1 MSEKP
6 KIHRFTSLRRLAA
19 RLRDDLNGGNQDF
32 VLLYAYNGT
41 GKTRLSMEFKDAGKK
56 RTSRPMNVG
65 DHVNQPLA
73 ITEIESDTLYF
84 NAFTE
89 DLFSWDNDLESD
101 SERRLH
107 INADSKFFKG
117 LKDLAL
123 DERIAH
129 YLARYADFLFD
140 IDYDQWTISFRKGEN
155 DRHIKVSRGEENIFI
170 WCLFMAIC
178 ERMIDGLE
186 TYAWVKYLYIDDPI
200 TSLDDNN
207 AIAVASDLAKLLRR
221 AKSRTRPEAA
231 VADGPGEADNP
242 PRMVPAPIKAV
253 VSSHHAL
260 FFNVVCNELK
270 KDAHKKYLL
279 QRPER
284 GTTYTLQATDDTP
297 FFHHVSMLA
306 ELQKAAHG
314 GTLYTYHF
322 NMLRSILEKTATF
335 FGRDDFSACI
345 HGLED
350 ADLFSRALNLLSHG
364 KYDIYQPSIMVDDNK
379 RLFRQ
384 ILDAFLGRYEFALPD
399 IFDKSAAKA
408 VRAIAT

>member
-1 MSEKP
+1 MSDKP
-6 KIHRFTSLRRLAA
+6 KIHRFSDMRKLVA

-41 GKTRLSMEFKDAGKK
+41 GKTRLSMAFKDAGKK
-56 RTSRPMNVG
+56 RASRVG
-65 DHVNQPLA
+65 DGVGQPLM
-73 ITEIESDTLYF
+73 ITETVGDTLYF

-89 DLFSWDNDLESD
+89 DLFSWDNDFEKD

-107 INADSKFFKG
+107 INTDSKFFKG
-117 LKDLAL
+117 LKELAL
-123 DERIAH
+123 DERIGH
-129 YLARYADFLFD
+129 YLGRYADFLFD
-140 IDYDQWTISFRKGEN
+140 IDYDQWTVSFRKGE
-155 DRHIKVSRGEENIFI
+155 DARHIKVSRGEENIFI

-178 ERMIDGLE
+178 ERVIDGLE

-207 AIAVASDLAKLLRR
+207 AIAVASDLAKLLRK
-221 AKSRTRPEAA
+221 AKGRTRPDAV
-231 VADGPGEADNP
+231 VADGPGEADMA

-284 GTTYTLQATDDTP
+284 GTAYTLRATDDTP

-306 ELQKAAHG
+306 ELQKAAKG

-345 HGLED
+345 HGLDD
-350 ADLFSRALNLLSHG
+350 AELFSRALNLLSHG
-364 KYDIYQPSIMVDDNK
+364 KYDIYQPSVMVDDNK
-379 RLFRQ
+379 KLFRQ
-384 ILDAFLGRYEFALPD
+384 ILDAFLGRYEFVLPEV
-399 IFDKSAAKA
+399 FEQPAKRGVGAAA
-408 VRAIAT
+408 A